1 MDSYIKDN
9 KELFDCNES
18 NITNVTIIDY
28 CSTFIG
34 FGSKIG
40 VNAIRS
46 LSIIGFT
53 LNFIFLIFQH
63 LRIRRKRAKNN
74 RKNSMRKLFQILPLF
89 DCITSIYWIISS
101 FYFVQAK
108 DIKNDMFFCFEMSFF
123 YLICFTFQFT
133 MINCILIHFRKINL
147 NPLQGI
153 LKPNR
158 NVIIYIIISIIIGII
173 VGLLSMYFNV
183 IGRSPMNTCFI
194 NTNKNTLHGLFFL
207 IPIAFILLAIIQIII
222 DLCCRGMFIT
232 DKGIR
237 KIYKKN
243 SLYVLIFCILH
254 IPMIVLFLQTIIE
267 ENLKAEIPDEY
278 YEIYA
283 FSISLLTSMIPLI
296 IGLLRYFQGL
306 TKIECVNDLLR
317 KKTITKIRYTRTF
330 TNSIRI
336 KKDSG
341 DNNQNLSLEQDP
353 FEWLESHVMECF
365 MRDIL
370 IGISVGLKQSK
381 KYGNEILLEDVGD
394 SMEFENYD
402 INFKTLD
409 KYELND
415 EYINKS
421 EYLNIKIINYAP
433 KSFAY
438 LRQIENINIDKMI
451 ESFLPQN
458 NRQGLSKSQGKSG
471 SFFISTDDN
480 KYMIKSLKSDE
491 IDLIRNGFLKKYI
504 NHIDKSNNKSLLC
517 RLYGMFN
524 IILARGEEILII
536 VMRNVIG
543 DLKDNTVVK
552 FDLKGSTYKRK
563 ADFDVTN
570 LKNEVMKDLNF
581 NEIEKN
587 IMIGKDSINQLRNM
601 ISQDSKFLCD
611 SELMDY
617 SLFLVKI
624 TLNKEEAK
632 NIFGENYHENQD
644 KAIKQLFSSQMSSD
658 NNNSNIYNKNNID
671 NNDNNIDN
679 NNDYNY
685 NNDNND
691 DNNNNNDNDETGP
704 LKIDDIK
711 ERFSSKGNF
720 HDIKHYKQYLYP
732 SLNQGTG
739 YIISIIDYFQY
750 FNFFKVMEAG
760 IISKFKTGL
769 KKKDNNTISCVD
781 PKTYS
786 ERFIKYVYQ
795 LTDISQILDGSK
807 YQGELEEKKEN
818 DINNKEIKIN
828 NNDEK
833 EIDLYGENDNLK
845 EDEVNINIKDPKVNF
860 SLRITVMNRNKP
872 ILTNNNRKTK
882 NSFESNHSKSNESN
896 RSKG

>member
-1 MDSYIKDN
+1 MHIN
-9 KELFDCNES
+9 KTLFYCIES
-18 NITNVTIIDY
+18 NKTKYNDTNITEEIHIIDD

-40 VNAIRS
+40 VNAIRA
-46 LSIIGFT
+46 LSILGFA

-74 RKNSMRKLFQILPLF
+74 RKNSMRQFFQILPLF
-89 DCITSIYWIISS
+89 DCITSLYWIISS

-108 DIKNDMFFCFEMSFF
+108 DIKSNLDFCSGMSFF
-123 YLICFTFQFT
+123 YLICFTFQFV
-133 MINCILIHFRKINL
+133 MINCILVHFRKINL

-158 NVIIYIIISIIIGII
+158 NVIIYILISITIGVV
-173 VGLLSMYFNV
+173 VGLLCIHFNV

-194 NTNKNTLHGLFFL
+194 NTSKNYHIGLFFL
-207 IPIAFILLAIIQIII
+207 IPIFFILSAIIQIII

-243 SLYVLIFCILH
+243 SLYVFIFCLLH

-267 ENLKAEIPDEY
+267 EKGGAEIPDED
-278 YEIYA
+278 YEVYS

-306 TKIECVNDLLR
+306 TKIECINYLLR
-317 KKTITKIRYTRTF
+317 KKTITKIRYTRAF

-336 KKDSG
+336 KKDTG
-341 DNNQNLSLEQDP
+341 DNNRTLSLDQDP
-353 FEWLESHVMECF
+353 FEWLENHVMECF

-370 IGISVGLKQSK
+370 IGIATGLKQSK

-394 SMEFENYD
+394 SMEFEKYE
-402 INFKTLD
+402 INFKTLE

-415 EYINKS
+415 DYINKS
-421 EYLNIKIINYAP
+421 EYLSIKIINYAP

-458 NRQGLSKSQGKSG
+458 NRTGLSKSQGKSG

-524 IILARGEEILII
+524 IIMAQGDEVLII

-563 ADFDVTN
+563 ADFDVAN
-570 LKNEVMKDLNF
+570 LNNEVMKDLNF

-587 IMIGKDSINQLRNM
+587 IMIGKESINQLRNS

-624 TLNKEEAK
+624 TLNKEEAQS
-632 NIFGENYHENQD
+632 IFGKNYHENQD
-644 KAIKQLFSSQMSSD
+644 KAIKQLFSSQSSSD
-658 NNNSNIYNKNNID
+658 NNNTS
-671 NNDNNIDN
+671 N
-679 NNDYNY
+679 NNDYND
-685 NNDNND
+685 NVDNDNT
-691 DNNNNNDNDETGP
+691 NNANSGNDETGP

-711 ERFSSKGNF
+711 GSFSSKGNF
-720 HDIKHYKQYLYP
+720 HDIKHYRQYLYP

-750 FNFFKVMEAG
+750 FNFFKIVEAG
-760 IISKFKTGL
+760 IFSKFKTGL
-769 KKKDNNTISCVD
+769 KKKNNHTISCVD

-795 LTDISQILDGSK
+795 LTDISQIIDGSR
-807 YQGELEEKKEN
+807 YQEELEENKELHIN
-818 DINNKEIKIN
+818 DKEIKNN

-833 EIDLYGENDNLK
+833 EMDLYEENDNLK

-860 SLRITVMNRNKP
+860 SLRITVMNRNL
-872 ILTNNNRKTK
+872 LTNNNRKTK
-882 NSFESNHSKSNESN
+882 ISLERNHSKSNEY
-896 RSKG
+896 